1 MPIKKPKAKLQE
13 LLLRDAKF
21 DFIKRAV
28 PNKVAITKGATNP
41 VNMYKIL
48 IPLLILR
55 VTITDGLRLPV
66 KLNISAKRSKL
77 M

>member
-48 IPLLILR
+48 IPLLKLR

-66 KLNISAKRSKL
+66 KLNISAKGSKL

>member
-28 PNKVAITKGATNP
+28 PNKVAITKGVTNP

-48 IPLLILR
+48 IPLLKLR
-55 VTITDGLRLPV
+55 VTITDSLRLPV
-66 KLNISAKRSKL
+66 KLNISAKGSKL